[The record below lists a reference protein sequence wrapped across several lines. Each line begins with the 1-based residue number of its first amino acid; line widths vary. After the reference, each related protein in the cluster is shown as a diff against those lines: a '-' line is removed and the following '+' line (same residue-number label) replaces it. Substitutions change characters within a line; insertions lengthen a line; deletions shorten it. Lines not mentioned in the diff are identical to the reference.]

1 MSFLDKI
8 NANKDQTSQPAT
20 ATTDV
25 AALTTSE
32 TPALTT
38 NEFVDTLQPK
48 ENPTLSARPDIQQAH
63 AAIDNLLGNVQINTG
78 IQNSQNT
85 IPGSI
90 STPIHQFGVVVDG
103 MEQPGYYS
111 TTKGKVKGRVAEI
124 IGGRFFFPLNVADEL
139 KEELDKLVESKIYE
153 KVEG

>member
-8 NANKDQTSQPAT
+8 NATKEEQTAT

-25 AALTTSE
+25 AALATTDV
-32 TPALTT
+32 PALNT
-38 NEFVDTLQPK
+38 NELAETLQPK

-139 KEELDKLVESKIYE
+139 KEELDKLVESKVYE